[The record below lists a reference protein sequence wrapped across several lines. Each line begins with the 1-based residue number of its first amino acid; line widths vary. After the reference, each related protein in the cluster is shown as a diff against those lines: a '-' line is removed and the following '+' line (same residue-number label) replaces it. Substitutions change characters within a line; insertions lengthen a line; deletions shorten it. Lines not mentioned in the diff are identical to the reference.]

1 MAKVYKNII
10 IKGLS
15 GDLGKQLQ
23 IRTSKITGQTYVF
36 AKTNFET
43 RRKDSPAQQAQKQA
57 FWEASAYA
65 DAHQTDPI
73 YIAKAKGRKGKERQ
87 PRNVAMADWFH
98 PPSILEIDLG
108 GWRGAAGELIR
119 ILAADDVRVAQV
131 RVEIRDESG
140 ASVEAGE
147 ATLRITQWWEYAVQ
161 GAMRGELSVTAFA
174 SDLPGHVTQ
183 ASERKI
189 ILG

>member
-1 MAKVYKNII
+1 MAKVHKNII

-15 GDLGKQLQ
+15 GDLGKQLRIQ
-23 IRTSKITGQTYVF
+23 TSKISGQTYVF

-43 RRKDSPAQQAQKQA
+43 KRKVSPTQRAQKLA

-65 DAHQTDPI
+65 DANQENPV

-98 PPSILEIDLG
+98 PPVILEIDLNS
-108 GWRGAAGELIR
+108 WRGAAGEVIR

-131 RVEIRDESG
+131 HVEIRDESG
-140 ASVEAGE
+140 ASVEAGQ
-147 ATLRITQWWEYAVQ
+147 AILRITQWWEYAVQ
-161 GAMRGELSVTAFA
+161 GAMRGELTVTVSA

-183 ASERKI
+183 ASERKSI
-189 ILG
+189 SG